1 VIGMF
6 CEPSVAHVQ
15 SGKPRVPSTRQNSF
29 YYISVNNQYLAKH
42 VHVSF
47 IMVICL
53 RGKVYTNILY
63 ICGKASSNV

>member
-15 SGKPRVPSTRQNSF
+15 FGKHRVPSTRQNSSDC
-29 YYISVNNQYLAKH
+29 ISMKNQYLAKH

-47 IMVICL
+47 IMVMSL
-53 RGKVYTNILY
+53 GEK
-63 ICGKASSNV
+63 